1 MAQVQAMNQ
10 VRIEDF
16 ERFHAK
22 LLRKAPPRVSLK
34 ELLVT
39 VLVALLVAPFMYVIF
54 MCIPMIGVVTVGFSL
69 FITALYLYFRRS
81 VLVLLTII
89 MTSVT
94 LSAVFFGSVQSM
106 KYRMDVTL
114 FVLIAL
120 GIPVTL
126 IYTTFVGMRIWELRG
141 GAE

>member
-1 MAQVQAMNQ
+1 
-10 VRIEDF
+10 
-16 ERFHAK
+16 
-22 LLRKAPPRVSLK
+22 
-34 ELLVT
+34 
-39 VLVALLVAPFMYVIF
+39 MYVIF

-94 LSAVFFGSVQSM
+94 LSAVFFGSVQSL